1 MSAGVSRRG
10 VFKGDVKGE
19 PKCRWDVLEEEFK
32 GGSTCRLEGECKGL
46 EEEFGGRP
54 RCRREGLEEE
64 FKGGLKCKAAAL
76 AFSGFWFLSTKW
88 CKIAQIEGFSRTT
101 APGRLGK
108 ISICA
113 VLQHFVNR
121 NQEEFKGG
129 PRCRR
134 DGLESRRGV

>member
-1 MSAGVSRRG
+1 MLKRDREVGGRAGSRM
-10 VFKGDVKGE
+10 
-19 PKCRWDVLEEEFK
+19 EFK
-32 GGSTCRLEGECKGL
+32 RESYVMQSCSIGL
-46 EEEFGGRP
+46 L
-54 RCRREGLEEE
+54 GL
-64 FKGGLKCKAAAL
+64 LVP
-76 AFSGFWFLSTKW
+76 STKW
-88 CKIAQIEGFSRTT
+88 CRTVQIEGFSRTT

-113 VLQHFVNR
+113 VLHHFVNR

>member
-1 MSAGVSRRG
+1 MRPFLALSFSLKMSARRRVVRG
-10 VFKGDVKGE
+10 TE
-19 PKCRWDVLEEEFK
+19 MQ
-32 GGSTCRLEGECKGL
+32 S
-46 EEEFGGRP
+46 
-54 RCRREGLEEE
+54 
-64 FKGGLKCKAAAL
+64 AAL
-76 AFSGFWFLSTKW
+76 AFSGSWFLSTKW
-88 CKIAQIEGFSRTT
+88 CRTVQIEGFSRTT